1 MTVQSTIVGTGA
13 LAGALGPLAGDP
25 SASAAGLAAAAQP
38 VSELAFTGAGGVEL
52 IAGLGAVLLAAG
64 SLLVGLARRH
74 RFRGAVP
81 PTAAG

>member
-13 LAGALGPLAGDP
+13 LAGTLGPLTGDP
-25 SASAAGLAAAAQP
+25 SASAAGLVAAAQP

-52 IAGLGAVLLAAG
+52 IAGLGAVLLAGG

-74 RFRGAVP
+74 RFRGAIP
-81 PTAAG
+81 LTPAS